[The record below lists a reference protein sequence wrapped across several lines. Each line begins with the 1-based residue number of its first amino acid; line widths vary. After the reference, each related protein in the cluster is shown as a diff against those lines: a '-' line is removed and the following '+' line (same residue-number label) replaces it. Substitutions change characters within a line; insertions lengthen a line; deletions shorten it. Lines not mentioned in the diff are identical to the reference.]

1 MEENANMTTEVDD
14 SILFHTFFMF
24 IMCILTVTLCT
35 VLSYVRY
42 FEVRVICA
50 PAS

>member
-1 MEENANMTTEVDD
+1 MEENVNMTTEVND
-14 SILFHTFFMF
+14 SILSHTLLMF

-42 FEVRVICA
+42 IEMRVICA